1 MSNFYNGNLL
11 LAELTKFSNFLVPDE
26 GTWNI
31 LYADANNN
39 PVLYLR
45 VFDEMQKYEVDDKSQ
60 DDFYSVMCASLVIKN
75 SNQFFFKYQE
85 HKSFKLFD
93 SSSLFEEFLQAG
105 LVVSRDYRGK
115 PFNSKASSVYHTW
128 QSKHR
133 FIGGI
138 TDIDVTRLGV
148 EGKPVEVIEV
158 KRSRISLEKW
168 APYFNDKGGYEIL
181 SKFCK
186 NENLDFTVAYYHF
199 SPNESIEDY
208 ENLLIL
214 KKTGPFEFQKL
225 GTFRFDEFVAGKY
238 TVTT

>member
-1 MSNFYNGNLL
+1 M
-11 LAELTKFSNFLVPDE
+11 
-26 GTWNI
+26 
-31 LYADANNN
+31 
-39 PVLYLR
+39 
-45 VFDEMQKYEVDDKSQ
+45 
-60 DDFYSVMCASLVIKN
+60 
-75 SNQFFFKYQE
+75 
-85 HKSFKLFD
+85 H
-93 SSSLFEEFLQAG
+93 AG

-138 TDIDVTRLGV
+138 TDIDVTRLGFD
-148 EGKPVEVIEV
+148 GKPVEVIEV

-208 ENLLIL
+208 ENILIL
-214 KKTGPFEFQKL
+214 KKL
-225 GTFRFDEFVAGKY
+225 DLSSFRSLAPLELMSLLRGNIR
-238 TVTT
+238 